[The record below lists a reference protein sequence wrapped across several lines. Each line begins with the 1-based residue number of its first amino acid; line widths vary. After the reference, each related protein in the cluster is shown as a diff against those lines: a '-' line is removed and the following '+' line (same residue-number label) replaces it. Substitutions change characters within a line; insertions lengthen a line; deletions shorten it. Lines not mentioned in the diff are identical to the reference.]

1 MRGMLTEAWLSLELN
16 VIHNKFIV
24 TALLVLKLL
33 RNLSIVQM
41 LDALVLNGDDGKVVV
56 GHLRL
61 LVLIVK
67 LRIPCMRLLECSPS
81 VKLGL
86 ADLV

>member
-16 VIHNKFIV
+16 VIHNKFVV

-41 LDALVLNGDDGKVVV
+41 LDALVLNGDDWKVVV

-67 LRIPCMRLLECSPS
+67 LRIPYVRLLECSPS
-81 VKLGL
+81 VELGL